1 MAPANR
7 SVFLIQFL
15 SPTLLLLDR
24 YDTEIIINLRHVT
37 ANASFASYH
46 FRNALLEDFPSPG
59 PFDMV
64 SEPFCYFFA
73 FQDHSGLPLV
83 VPKSYGSVE
92 NKWEGYHT

>member
-1 MAPANR
+1 
-7 SVFLIQFL
+7 
-15 SPTLLLLDR
+15 
-24 YDTEIIINLRHVT
+24 LRHVT

-46 FRNALLEDFPSPG
+46 FRNALLEDFLSPG

-92 NKWEGYHT
+92 NKWEDIILRIDGIAKVFNTIKR